1 MLKRL
6 IFLSEIKDERMYCLK
21 NEEFNILKYL
31 LKTIHISI
39 TIIVIEL
46 GSTAPLGSST
56 RNTWFNRLT
65 TTKKSTFTFSKPS
78 LIKTGLSPP
87 NLTPATIE
95 TLLFTWSKL

>member
-1 MLKRL
+1 MKLKMK
-6 IFLSEIKDERMYCLK
+6 EMYCLK
-21 NEEFNILKYL
+21 NEEFNIFKYL
-31 LKTIHISI
+31 LKTIHILI
-39 TIIVIEL
+39 TISVTKL

-87 NLTPATIE
+87 KLIQGTIE
-95 TLLFTWSKL
+95 TLLFTWLKW

>member
-6 IFLSEIKDERMYCLK
+6 ILLSEIKDERMYCLK

-56 RNTWFNRLT
+56 RNPWFNGLT
-65 TTKKSTFTFSKPS
+65 TTKINIHIFQTFT
-78 LIKTGLSPP
+78 
-87 NLTPATIE
+87 N
-95 TLLFTWSKL
+95 